1 MGQCEILEADMELC
15 TDLVSKIK
23 ETYKMDFTVELPQI
37 PSTEY
42 CITEYGAVNGGTI
55 SNTKAIQKTIDTAY
69 ENGGGKVVIPAGIW
83 LTGPIELKSHIE
95 LHVETGAVVVF
106 DKKEEEYPLCVS
118 DYEGMEAIRV
128 VSPIHAK
135 NASHIAI
142 TGHGTIDGNGQLW
155 RPVKEF
161 KMTAKQWEALLKK
174 STYVIDTKEG
184 GIWLPTK
191 TSYEGFLLSAENPKI
206 LDDMETAKKYWDYYR
221 PVMVR
226 LDHCDHV
233 LIEDITLQNSP
244 AWNVHPLF
252 CEHLT
257 IRHAN
262 IRNPYYAQNGDG
274 LDLESCK
281 YAHIHD
287 TTFDVGDDAICM
299 KSGKGAKAREIKVPT
314 EYVSIHDCTV
324 YHGHGGFVVGSEMS
338 RGVRHVE
345 VKNCAFIGTDV
356 GIRFKSALSR
366 GGVVEDIVIEDIQM
380 LDIEKEAII
389 FTMGYV
395 LDYREEKKTQ
405 TVVDAEDIPY
415 FKNVTMRRITCNGAK
430 IGLKVDGIDM
440 NTLDIQGKAEKGANI
455 TQLTLEDSMII
466 AQKETDITNA
476 TEVILRNVAFS

>member
-1 MGQCEILEADMELC
+1 MN
-15 TDLVSKIK
+15 
-23 ETYKMDFTVELPQI
+23 FTVELPQI

-42 CITEYGAVNGGTI
+42 NIKEYGAVNGGTI
-55 SNTKAIQKTIDTAY
+55 SNTKAIQKAIDTAY

-83 LTGPIELKSHIE
+83 LTGPIEIKSHIE
-95 LHVETGAVVVF
+95 LHVATGAVLVF
-106 DKKEEEYPLCVS
+106 DKNKEEYPLYTS
-118 DYEGMEAIRV
+118 DYEGMEAIRAR
-128 VSPIHAK
+128 SPIHAK
-135 NASHIAI
+135 DASHIAI

-155 RPVKEF
+155 RPIKEF
-161 KMTAKQWEALLKK
+161 KMTAKQWEALLEK
-174 STYVIDTKEG
+174 SEYVVSSKEG

-191 TSYEGFLLSAENPKI
+191 TAYEGFLLSVENPKA
-206 LDDMETAKKYWDYYR
+206 LEDMEMAQKYWDFFR

-257 IRHAN
+257 IRCAN

-338 RGVRHVE
+338 RGVRKIE

-395 LDYREEKKTQ
+395 LDYREEKKAQ
-405 TVVDAEDIPY
+405 TSVAAEDIPY
-415 FKNVTMRRITCNGAK
+415 FKNITMKRITCNGAK
-430 IGLKVDGIDM
+430 VGLKVDGIDM
-440 NTLDIQGKAEKGANI
+440 KTLDIQGQTEKEPNI
-455 TQLTLEDSMII
+455 DQLLLEDSMII
-466 AQKETDITNA
+466 AQKETDIINA
-476 TEVILRNVAFS
+476 GTVTLRNVSFS